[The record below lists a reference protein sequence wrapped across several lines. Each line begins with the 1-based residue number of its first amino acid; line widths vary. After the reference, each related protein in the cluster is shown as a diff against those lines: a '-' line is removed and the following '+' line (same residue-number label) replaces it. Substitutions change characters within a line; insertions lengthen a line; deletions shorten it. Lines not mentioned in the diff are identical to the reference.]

1 MTTKDQAIA
10 EIEKAIVE
18 HCQGHDLWMCA
29 NLALQRVEKVLSA
42 TPDCRT
48 CVKAWPNLN
57 GCSHN
62 CTNGD
67 KYQQEPK
74 VVLWRTE

>member
-29 NLALQRVEKVLSA
+29 NLALQRVEKLLA
-42 TPDCRT
+42 
-48 CVKAWPNLN
+48 KA
-57 GCSHN
+57 
-62 CTNGD
+62 
-67 KYQQEPK
+67 PK
-74 VVLWRTE
+74 VVLRRTE